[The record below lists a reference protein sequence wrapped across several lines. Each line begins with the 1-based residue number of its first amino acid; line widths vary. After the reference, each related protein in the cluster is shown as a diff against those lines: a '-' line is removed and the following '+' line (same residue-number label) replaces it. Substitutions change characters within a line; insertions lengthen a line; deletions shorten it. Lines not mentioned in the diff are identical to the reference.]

1 MLRKLWK
8 LLTIMII
15 VAFAAQGGALAAQAE
30 QPSREAL
37 QGIFSIIWGDGE
49 PGTGISL
56 ERYFITLADGQTLP
70 LNISPSAWPEGG
82 ALALNRQSV
91 VVWGSVNSLDGVS
104 FDVDQI
110 GLNQDAHTES
120 VIGSKPWISIMCKF
134 SDVASEPKDLAFFTG
149 MYSSAYPGIDHF
161 WREVSFNLVNLN
173 GSSAVGWYTLPFP
186 RDHYLPG
193 GNLDWGAA
201 ASDCTAVADADVN
214 FRNYRDGGINLM
226 FNDVLDCCAWGGSM
240 YLELDGIGQEWRMT
254 WEPPWGYENIGVI
267 AHETGHGFGLP
278 HSSGDYG
285 QVYDNQW
292 DVMSDLWSNESRGGS
307 HPIYGTL
314 GQHTIA
320 YHKDMLGWIDSAT
333 RMTVNP
339 GAMRVVTLERLGR
352 PQTTNYLEVV
362 IPIKGSTS
370 NFYTVEARQDSAATG
385 YDNWLP
391 GTAVVIHKVN
401 VYLGE
406 PAHVVDI
413 DGNGNT
419 GDEGAMWRVGEKFV
433 DEANNISVEVLDVT
447 ATGFVV
453 RVANNYYLS
462 DLSLTGP
469 QSGRVGQAL
478 TYTAKALPASVLQ
491 PITFTWQASGQE
503 PITQTGGT
511 TRSVQYTWA
520 EPGTQV
526 ITVTATNPGGSLSE
540 VITVDVIQPLTGT
553 VLSGPELGMVGVTAT
568 LTAAVAPLDASLP
581 VQYKWQ
587 ATGHDTVVHTAG
599 VSDTVDFLWSEPG
612 TAVVT
617 VTASNTNAS
626 FTAVHSWPVY
636 APLEAVQ
643 MDGIASGLAGE
654 VYTFTAQIGP
664 SGVAQPVTYTWLVDG
679 QEMVTHTGGLSDTT
693 HFTWQEP
700 GVYTISLEV
709 ENATGF
715 VDTQQRVEIGILP
728 QITPAGPE
736 HGLVG
741 ASYDFVATVQPTAT
755 QPLTYTWQVDGE
767 TVITRTGGLSD
778 VFSVTWLEPGLHT
791 VRVAVTNRAG
801 TSVQAWDVVIDT
813 RIFVPFVGR

>member
-15 VAFAAQGGALAAQAE
+15 VAFTAQGGAFAAQAD

-37 QGIFSIIWGDGE
+37 QGIFSIIWGDGQ
-49 PGTGISL
+49 PGTGVSL
-56 ERYFITLADGQTLP
+56 ERYFITLENGQTLP
-70 LNISPSAWPEGG
+70 LEISPSAWPERG

-91 VVWGSVNSLDGVS
+91 VVWGHLSSPDWAS

-110 GLNQDAHTES
+110 ELNQDAHTES

-134 SDVASEPKDLAFFTG
+134 SDVAAEPKDLAFFTG
-149 MYSSAYPGIDHF
+149 MYANVFPGIDHF

-173 GSSAVGWYTLPFP
+173 GSSAVGWYTLPYP

-226 FNDVLDCCAWGGSM
+226 FNALLDCCAWGGSM
-240 YLELDGIGQEWRMT
+240 YLELDGVGQEWRMT
-254 WEPPWGYENIGVI
+254 WEPPWGYENVGVI

-285 QVYDNQW
+285 EVYDNQW
-292 DVMSDLWSNESRGGS
+292 DVMSDVWVNESRGGS
-307 HPIYGTL
+307 HPIYGTI

-320 YHKDMLGWIDSAT
+320 YHKAMLGWISTAKQ
-333 RMTVNP
+333 MKVAS
-339 GAMRVVTLERLGR
+339 GAMRIVTLERLGN
-352 PQTTNYLEVV
+352 PQTNNYMEVI
-362 IPIKGSTS
+362 IPINGSAY
-370 NFYTVEARQDSAATG
+370 NYYTVEARQDTAATG

-401 VYLGE
+401 EYLGE

-419 GDEGAMWRVGEKFV
+419 GDEGAMWRVGEKFY
-433 DEANNISVEVLDVT
+433 DAANNISVEVLTAT

-453 RVANNYYLS
+453 KVANNYYMS

-469 QSGRVGQAL
+469 QSGRTGQAL

-491 PITFTWQASGQE
+491 PVTFTWQATGQE
-503 PITQTGGT
+503 PITQTGST
-511 TRSVQYTWA
+511 TRSVQYTWM

-540 VITVDVIQPLTGT
+540 VLTVDVSQPLTGT
-553 VLSGPELGMVGVTAT
+553 QLSGPEMGLAGVTAT
-568 LTAAVAPLDASLP
+568 LTATVAPLDASLP
-581 VQYKWQ
+581 IQYTWQ
-587 ATGHDTVVHTAG
+587 AAGHDTVVHTAG
-599 VSDTVDFLWSEPG
+599 VSDTIDFLWSEPG

-617 VTASNTNAS
+617 VTASNTKVS
-626 FTAVHSWPVY
+626 FTDVYSWPVY
-636 APLEAVQ
+636 VPLEAVQ
-643 MDGIASGLAGE
+643 LDGVDLGLAGE
-654 VYTFTAQIGP
+654 VYTFTAQLSP
-664 SGVAQPVTYTWLVDG
+664 TWVAQPVTYTWRVDG
-679 QEMVTHTGGLSDTT
+679 QEMVTHTGGLSDTASFAW
-693 HFTWQEP
+693 HES
-700 GVYTISLEV
+700 GVYTISLEA
-709 ENATGF
+709 ENATGSVAF
-715 VDTQQRVEIGILP
+715 QHLVEIGVSPQVTLP
-728 QITPAGPE
+728 GPE
-736 HGLVG
+736 QGLTG
-741 ASYDFVATVQPTAT
+741 ISYIFVATVQPTAT
-755 QPLTYTWQVDGE
+755 LPLTYTWQVDGE
-767 TVITRTGGLSD
+767 TVITHLGGLSD
-778 VFSVTWLEPGLHT
+778 AFTVTWVEPGTHT
-791 VRVAVTNRAG
+791 VSVAVTNRFG
-801 TSVQAWDVVIDT
+801 TSVQAWDVAVDT
-813 RIFVPFVGR
+813 RIYMPLAVR